1 MNIQNVEQGTIC
13 HYCHQE
19 FNGIEEAW
27 VNPLPNGE
35 ESFYHLRCAGK
46 LFVYRIEGVLPKHL
60 FGAVIN
66 QLNEPLPKELKVRD
80 KGQTALDDFGE
91 EE

>member
-1 MNIQNVEQGTIC
+1 MKIETPDEETIC
-13 HYCHQE
+13 HYCHQK

-35 ESFYHLRCAGK
+35 ESHYHLRCAGK

-60 FGAVIN
+60 FNAVIKE
-66 QLNEPLPKELKVRD
+66 LNEPLPEELKVKD
-80 KGQTALDDFGE
+80 KGQTTLDEFGE